1 MKNQPQEGDFQWLR
15 IHGSLAGSMGLIS
28 GQGTKIPHSV
38 RGSRKKKKREDRG
51 KKKTWRIPN
60 NIVKNTAQNGLNM
73 NYLIRCN
80 IQKHI
85 K

>member
-1 MKNQPQEGDFQWLR
+1 MKNQPQEGDFQGLR
-15 IHGSLAGSMGLIS
+15 IHGSLAGSMGSIS

-38 RGSRKKKKREDRG
+38 WGSKKKRKRKTGD
-51 KKKTWRIPN
+51 KKKPWRIHN
-60 NIVKNTAQNGLNM
+60 VVKNTAQNGLNM